1 MSRKD
6 HWLALLLVAVV
17 ALIYAPTAHFGY
29 ITLDDRIFHIEP
41 PELHGGI
48 NAHTLKWALTDTA
61 GNYWHPTWNLVNL
74 VAFTAFGPRPGP
86 QHVVSTVMYCAM
98 AAALFYMLRSATRR
112 PLVAF
117 VAAALWAW
125 HPLHV
130 ENVNWLTERVGVIA
144 AAFAIATIAAYL
156 AYARRPSVWR

>member
-29 ITLDDRIFHIEP
+29 ITLDDRVFHIEP

-86 QHVVSTVMYCAM
+86 QHVVNTVLYGAM
-98 AAALFYMLRSATRR
+98 SAGLFYTLRDRKRSEEHTSE
-112 PLVAF
+112 LQS
-117 VAAALWAW
+117 L
-125 HPLHV
+125 
-130 ENVNWLTERVGVIA
+130 
-144 AAFAIATIAAYL
+144 AYL
-156 AYARRPSVWR
+156 VCRLLLEKKKEHAQ